1 MSVKITIAYPHLQQF
16 TNNRESI
23 EVNGSSVGECLGDLI
38 RQFPG
43 IDKGILD
50 EHGQLLS
57 YVYFIINGK
66 GVCPTALT
74 QKVREGDE
82 LVIALLLAGG

>member
-1 MSVKITIAYPHLQQF
+1 MSVKIGIAYPHLQQL
-16 TNNRESI
+16 TNNRASI
-23 EVNGSSVGECLGDLI
+23 EVNGGTVGECVDDLI

-43 IDKGILD
+43 IDKAIVD

-57 YVYFIINGK
+57 YVYFTINGK
-66 GVCPTALT
+66 SVYPTPLA
-74 QKVREGDE
+74 QNVREGDE